1 MDVKGTSEGADV
13 GVGVDLLKRANVVSV
28 FMTGSPFLL
37 AFLASG
43 IMGKLWESEI
53 PWKPIDFMASSY
65 RKIGIV

>member
-1 MDVKGTSEGADV
+1 MLKGLPKAPMWVWASIF
-13 GVGVDLLKRANVVSV
+13 LKRANVVSV

-43 IMGKLWESEI
+43 IMGKLWGSEI